1 MPNLYKYILRPILFT
16 LQAETAQKLAENTLQ
31 VEPLWKSLEPY
42 LKLEDSAL
50 STKWCGFQL
59 KNPIGL
65 AAGFDKECRLLP
77 SLSHWGFGY
86 LVAGTVTAKAKPGNP
101 RPRMFRNPSN
111 KSLVNAL
118 GFPGQGLIEA
128 RRELE
133 GARKKIMNTPIVV
146 SVSGTDISDVVNC
159 YQAVEPLAD
168 AIEVNISSPNTKG
181 LRLFHKSNSLSK
193 LLYEINQV
201 RNKPLI
207 IKLPP
212 YTTENLNESEGILSL
227 IRTCRDNGVDGL
239 TISNTQPVKDDRLS
253 VKEGGLSG
261 RPIYAKMLNL
271 VRDARKEVGPEM
283 AINACGGIFTGYH
296 ALQAMEAGATTVQI
310 YTGIVF
316 RGPRIVKHIKEEML
330 NRNT

>member
-1 MPNLYKYILRPILFT
+1 MPNLYKYLLRPVLFT
-16 LQAETAQKLAENTLQ
+16 LQAETAQKLAESTLQ
-31 VEPLWKSLEPY
+31 VEPLWKSLAPY
-42 LKLEDSAL
+42 LNLDDPAL
-50 STKWCGFQL
+50 RTEWCGFQL

-86 LVAGTVTAKAKPGNP
+86 LVAGTVTAEAKPGNP
-101 RPRMFRNPSN
+101 RPRMFRNKSD

-118 GFPGQGLIEA
+118 GFPGRGLIEA

-133 GARKKIMNTPIVV
+133 GARNKIIDTPIVV
-146 SVSGTDISDVVNC
+146 SVSGTVISDVVNC
-159 YQAVEPLAD
+159 YQSVEPLAD
-168 AIEVNISSPNTKG
+168 AIEINISSPNTKG
-181 LRLFHKSNSLSK
+181 LRIFHKSDSLSK

-207 IKLPP
+207 VKLPP
-212 YTTENLNESEGILSL
+212 YTSEHLNEPDGILSL
-227 IRTCRDNGVDGL
+227 VRTCRNSGVDGL

-261 RPIYAKMLNL
+261 RPLYTKMLNL
-271 VRDARKEVGPEM
+271 VRDARKEVGPGM

-330 NRNT
+330 NRDK